1 MVSTE
6 KILALREWYGSPNL
20 ACLPIA
26 GATAAAVVAA
36 LDELLAYRE
45 GYDPAERLPKLR
57 QWTVIEPVD
66 VRDNEPPFV
75 VAQWVNAPQE
85 AIDGWVCDRE
95 PDARVW
101 FVRLGNVFNWWAA
114 SDVRRWRPLPGVLVG
129 R

>member
-6 KILALREWYGSPNL
+6 KLLALREWYGNPNL

-26 GATAAAVVAA
+26 GAAAAAVVAA

-45 GYDPAERLPKLR
+45 GYDPQERLPDLG

-66 VRDNEPPFV
+66 VRDNEPPCV

-95 PDARVW
+95 PDAQLW
-101 FVRLGNVFNWWAA
+101 FVDLGGLFNWWAA
-114 SDVRRWRPLPGVLVG
+114 SDVRRWYPIPGG
-129 R
+129 A